1 MCFGLPSVWNLRILL
16 KSQGNCSG
24 IWDCPQILFPK
35 LPQFR
40 KALNF
45 FFFFFFFLFWMAL
58 SSSRGDL
65 SKYPLKFLLE
75 CIERSMWKVFEF
87 NFISYLCSILTKHG
101 RCKPI
106 KWGESARVNHR
117 PSSSKWMMWM
127 VCEIP
132 MTRISR
138 NWYMGDFLWS
148 FVSSSLILHNPLYDH
163 PWTIVKTFSNITTS
177 FPSLTI
183 SLSSE

>member
-1 MCFGLPSVWNLRILL
+1 
-16 KSQGNCSG
+16 
-24 IWDCPQILFPK
+24 
-35 LPQFR
+35 
-40 KALNF
+40 
-45 FFFFFFFLFWMAL
+45 
-58 SSSRGDL
+58 
-65 SKYPLKFLLE
+65 
-75 CIERSMWKVFEF
+75 MWKVFEF